1 MASPRAGAASG
12 ASEWLGEG
20 WVRDH
25 HEGMLHRVTG
35 EAHRGPD
42 GVSGWSERKLANYLR
57 EHQNGD
63 PSRAAALRKAKT
75 RRHLLELAEEWGVP
89 YVTEAEWEA
98 LPHGDDTWHQR
109 PAVGRDPSRALP
121 SRVVI
126 LARMALVRAHL
137 SEDHLEGWRERL
149 WDRGEEGE
157 ATGEGWHDGAG
168 GLKIR
173 PCRAPTNVRML
184 VAPGDVEED
193 DDIAVLEVA
202 VGKRLVEVRQL
213 HQIVASA
220 WGLRCHRQRL
230 ALRPDGEVAGGAAA
244 NVLFPEER
252 LQDVALRCAQRQVD
266 GLVLELEEETSDEG
280 VELRILALAM
290 DSSAESDAH
299 RVHTLLWS
307 YPASEG
313 SAHQLVVAAEADC
326 AYGLL
331 GGDGGADIGVERVYA
346 LIDTTTG
353 GVLSSFVHAKPGVSI
368 SHSTPPGRLEPPH
381 LASPFPCAGPP
392 TRRPRRL
399 RGAGSKI
406 PDAER
411 RAGRRTGPHSAIIRG
426 RASFTHLT
434 AHQRR

>member
-1 MASPRAGAASG
+1 M

-63 PSRAAALRKAKT
+63 PSRASELRKAKT
-75 RRHLLELAEEWGVP
+75 RRHLLELAEEWEVP

-109 PAVGRDPSRALP
+109 PAVDRDPSRALS

-126 LARMALVRAHL
+126 LARMALVREHL

-149 WDRGEEGE
+149 WDRGEDGD
-157 ATGEGWHDGAG
+157 ATGEGWQDGAG

-184 VAPGDVEED
+184 VAPGGVEDD

-213 HQIVASA
+213 QQIVAGA

-230 ALRPDGEVAGGAAA
+230 ALRPDGGGAGDAA
-244 NVLFPEER
+244 ASALSPEER
-252 LQDVALRCAQRQVD
+252 LQDVALRCAQRQMG
-266 GLVLELEEETSDEG
+266 GLVLELGEETASEG

-290 DSSAESDAH
+290 NSSAESDTH

-307 YPASEG
+307 HPASEG
-313 SAHQLVVAAEADC
+313 STHQLVVAAEADC
-326 AYGLL
+326 AYGSL
-331 GGDGGADIGVERVYA
+331 GGDEGVDTGVERVYA
-346 LIDTTTG
+346 LIDTESG
-353 GVLSSFVHAKPGVSI
+353 GVLSSFIHAKPGAPI
-368 SHSTPPGRLEPPH
+368 SRSLTRAITPRTTQQHNHAPGGMRAPRTTPSRFTIPLPRPAAPCRL
-381 LASPFPCAGPP
+381 
-392 TRRPRRL
+392 
-399 RGAGSKI
+399 
-406 PDAER
+406 
-411 RAGRRTGPHSAIIRG
+411 
-426 RASFTHLT
+426 
-434 AHQRR
+434 